1 MVIPI
6 SLHCGHQTRS
16 VMRRIIERV
25 VTVVTTTTWK
35 ISWETDTPRPDPSTR
50 SGHRHP
56 ADSVSNELP
65 SPDAITQTTA
75 SVIEIKEVDP
85 SPIES
90 VTNPK
95 ADEPSNKSYPSKIE
109 RKSKS

>member
-1 MVIPI
+1 
-6 SLHCGHQTRS
+6 
-16 VMRRIIERV
+16 MRRIIERV

-35 ISWETDTPRPDPSTR
+35 ISWETDTPQPD
-50 SGHRHP
+50 HP
-56 ADSVSNELP
+56 ADSVSSDLP

-75 SVIEIKEVDP
+75 PVIEIKEVHP

-90 VTNPK
+90 ETAPK
-95 ADEPSNKSYPSKIE
+95 ADEPPNESYPVKTE